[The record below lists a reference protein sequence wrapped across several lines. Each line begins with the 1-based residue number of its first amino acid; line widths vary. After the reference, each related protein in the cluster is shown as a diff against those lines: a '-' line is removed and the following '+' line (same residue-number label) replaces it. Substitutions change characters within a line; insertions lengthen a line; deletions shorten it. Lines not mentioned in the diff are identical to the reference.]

1 MSISLSPKQSF
12 SSFFYFLQQPPKLP
26 LPDVELTLQRY
37 LDAVET
43 FTPTDQLVTT
53 KMNVQNLLEDKQKI
67 QAIMELLQ
75 QKFDK
80 EENWVLFSKLKFA
93 IKKLFHMMFFVG
105 VSMVVRRYV
114 FEKYVATPSQF
125 QSRLGVSQAKV

>member
-1 MSISLSPKQSF
+1 MVFLQALHLASSNVGNLDLLLSLKKQSF

-80 EENWVLFSKLKFA
+80 EENWVLFSKPKFVL
-93 IKKLFHMMFFVG
+93 KKLFDMYFCRCING
-105 VSMVVRRYV
+105 
-114 FEKYVATPSQF
+114 
-125 QSRLGVSQAKV
+125 G

>member
-1 MSISLSPKQSF
+1 M
-12 SSFFYFLQQPPKLP
+12 
-26 LPDVELTLQRY
+26 ELTLQRY

-43 FTPTDQLVTT
+43 FTPTDQLATT

-80 EENWVLFSKLKFA
+80 EENWVLFSKPKFD
-93 IKKLFHMMFFVG
+93 IKKLFHVMFFVG

-114 FEKYVATPSQF
+114 FEKYVATSSQF
-125 QSRLGVSQAKV
+125 KSRLGLPQTKV